1 MADENRAAE
10 NVLEVIGLNALYG
23 LSHVLHDVNLHVG
36 RECVAVMGRNGAG
49 KTTLARA
56 IMGLRPP
63 QATGTIRLF
72 GEEITGWPANR
83 TSRRGAGYVPQGRR
97 LFPSLTV
104 EEHLTLNARAGPA
117 GTDWTVG
124 TVFELFPSLAARRSI
139 YGDRISGGERSMLAI
154 GRALVTNPGCLI
166 LDEPT
171 EGLAPSIVEVVTDS
185 LRTLAEQGVGI
196 LLIEQN
202 VLAAEMAADRV
213 YFMADGHIVEEAEG
227 VAILRDESAL
237 SRHLGVSA

>member
-1 MADENRAAE
+1 MADH
-10 NVLEVIGLNALYG
+10 VLEVSALDARYG
-23 LSHVLHDVNLHVG
+23 LSHVLHDIVLHVG

-63 QATGTIRLF
+63 EVSGTIRLL
-72 GEEITGWPANR
+72 GDDVTEWPAHR
-83 TSRRGAGYVPQGRR
+83 VARCGTGYVPQGRR
-97 LFPSLTV
+97 LFSSLTV
-104 EEHLTLNARAGPA
+104 EEHLTLNARPGPA
-117 GTDWTVG
+117 GSDWTVDA
-124 TVFELFPSLAARRSI
+124 VFDLFPSIAARRST

-171 EGLAPSIVEVVTDS
+171 EGLAPSIVEIVGDS
-185 LRTLAEQGVGI
+185 LRTLVGEGVGI

-202 VLAAEMAADRV
+202 VKAAEMAADRV
-213 YFMADGHIVEEAEG
+213 YFMADGHVAEESDD
-227 VAILRDESAL
+227 VALLRDEDAL